1 MQKKT
6 SEPEKSSL
14 FMRRKKTSEDS
25 TPSSISLDKS
35 LLEQLLAAAAPAP
48 VNQTMTVT
56 YDGKL
61 LHRSFYLSTL
71 SEISEELQQC
81 RSFQSF
87 LTSHHQI
94 QQ

>member
-1 MQKKT
+1 MQQKNIRARKIVIIYAKEKT
-6 SEPEKSSL
+6 SEP
-14 FMRRKKTSEDS
+14 SEDA

-56 YDGKL
+56 HDGKL

-71 SEISEELQQC
+71 SEISEEL
-81 RSFQSF
+81 
-87 LTSHHQI
+87 I
-94 QQ
+94 Q

>member
-1 MQKKT
+1 MQKKNI
-6 SEPEKSSL
+6 
-14 FMRRKKTSEDS
+14 RARKIVIIYAKEKTSEDS
-25 TPSSISLDKS
+25 TPSRISLDKS

-56 YDGKL
+56 HDGKL